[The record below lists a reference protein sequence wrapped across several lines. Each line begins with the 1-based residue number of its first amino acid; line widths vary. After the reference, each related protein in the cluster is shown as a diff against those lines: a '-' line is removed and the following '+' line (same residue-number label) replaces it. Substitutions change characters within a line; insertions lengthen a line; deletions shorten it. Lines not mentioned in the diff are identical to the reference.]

1 MKILWH
7 KIGGWLDSWVGSKG
21 LIEATW
27 SYWGQKEMLLVL
39 ESGLHV
45 LYSTW
50 VGPIPIC
57 LYFKVPGQGK
67 IKNSLGSL
75 GSPDLRLF

>member
-1 MKILWH
+1 MVQDWWVARFL
-7 KIGGWLDSWVGSKG
+7 GGIQGPHRSHLELLGAKG
-21 LIEATW
+21 DA
-27 SYWGQKEMLLVL
+27 LVL

-50 VGPIPIC
+50 VGPILIC